1 MSKFEVSVPEFQRNK
16 LTVEIESFFKGPVI
30 KLDGKTVQLK
40 RNKATVKDDLWTDR
54 QIQLVNKFYDLPSVK
69 VDGVDYFPMGKFKVI
84 EQVVVGL
91 PIGLLAIGGAI
102 GGGLGAF
109 GAYTN
114 SLIMRDFKDESFKK
128 YALCLFTSVVCF
140 IIWYMAAVMI
150 NSMMGR
156 R

>member
-1 MSKFEVSVPEFQRNK
+1 MSKFEVSSPEFQKNK
-16 LTVEIESFFKGPVI
+16 LTIEVESFFKGPVL
-30 KLDGKTVQLK
+30 KLDNKLVTLK
-40 RNKATVKDDLWTDR
+40 RGKAVVKDDLWTDR
-54 QIQLVNKFYDLPSVK
+54 QIQIVNKFYDLPSVK
-69 VDGVDYFPMGKFKVI
+69 IDNIEYFPMGKLKVI

-114 SLIMRDFKDESFKK
+114 SLIMRDFKDDTIKK
-128 YALCLFTSVVCF
+128 YAFCLLTTVLCFV
-140 IIWYMAAVMI
+140 IWYMAAVMI
-150 NSMMGR
+150 NTMMGR